1 MLNAGVFVR
10 SSDSLRSCICVRI
23 RIAACSQVHFN
34 LLDLLLKARVILRL
48 VHRAGRFITHRLELP
63 GLVTIV
69 WRLLTVIIIIV
80 LTTAKLNRPLRS
92 AGIHIQSASHLIIHL
107 VLSARFISLV
117 GEIWLLHKLLR
128 VVHLYLKHVLLSCVG
143 IGHLHSLL
151 ALIRW
156 NFVNFE
162 LILALSKVLATCII
176 SARYLT
182 VDGCLALTN
191 RCDTSTVGLFTSLLI
206 VDRFNSYYLGCGKTT
221 LERSCLLGLLNFI

>member
-1 MLNAGVFVR
+1 MVNAGVFVR
-10 SSDSLRSCICVRI
+10 SSDSLCSCIRVRI
-23 RIAACSQVHFN
+23 WIAACSQVHFN

-69 WRLLTVIIIIV
+69 WRLLTVIIIVV

-92 AGIHIQSASHLIIHL
+92 ACIHIQSASHLIIH
-107 VLSARFISLV
+107 ISLV
-117 GEIWLLHKLLR
+117 GEIWLLHWLLR
-128 VVHLYLKHVLLSCVG
+128 VVHLDLKHVLLSCVS

-156 NFVNFE
+156 NFVNFK

-206 VDRFNSYYLGCGKTT
+206 IDRLNIYYLSCGKTA
-221 LERSCLLGLLNFI
+221 LESSCLLGFLNFI